1 MKAWDVTIV
10 ATVRKTIRVTEEDG
24 VSNEEEATEL
34 AHSLFTTVTD
44 DIPEAYDEDTSDVN
58 EVEI

>member
-24 VSNEEEATEL
+24 VNDEEEATEL
-34 AHSLFTTVTD
+34 AHSLFTSASGDT
-44 DIPEAYDEDTSDVN
+44 PEAYDEDTVDVE